1 MNLFFFTTIWTYN
14 IDWGGG
20 KGEGLSENRR
30 CCKLSPLLGLASSSS
45 CFMLQCG
52 RRIIGDWDRD
62 CLLHVSD
69 IHCERPMFD
78 CRSCGA
84 RYKHESTMMRHRK
97 KCEGCYNISCYICGK
112 CFYRKDHC
120 TSHLVHKHKI
130 EATFHWWYR
139 EKAKDKAGSRYAGHF
154 PELLFSHQRLSH
166 FSPVLLDGTFSVL
179 FLPFT
184 VCQCEVLRVTL

>member
-1 MNLFFFTTIWTYN
+1 
-14 IDWGGG
+14 
-20 KGEGLSENRR
+20 
-30 CCKLSPLLGLASSSS
+30 
-45 CFMLQCG
+45 MLQCG

-69 IHCERPMFD
+69 YHCERPMFD

-154 PELLFSHQRLSH
+154 WVASFAPTPLTLFPSSSRRHLQRFGASVSSLLRLPVWGPSGDPINRI
-166 FSPVLLDGTFSVL
+166 SPCVYSWRKIT
-179 FLPFT
+179 
-184 VCQCEVLRVTL
+184 CAR